1 MAHFAKIEN
10 ETVVAVHVIANDEIV
25 DEDGVE
31 QESLGIAR
39 CNELIGE
46 ATWVQTS
53 YNNNFR
59 KNYAGKGFT
68 YDQTRDA
75 FIEPKPPEPVSQL
88 TKHPPPPPALGT
100 AEPVIDEDNP
110 SPPSPPFVESPTL
123 PSSNAPPPPPH
134 P

>member
-10 ETVVAVHVIANDEIV
+10 ETVIAVHVIANDEIV

-31 QESLGIAR
+31 QESLGVAR

-75 FIEPKPPEPVSQL
+75 FIEPKPYPSWL
-88 TKHPPPPPALGT
+88 L
-100 AEPVIDEDNP
+100 DE
-110 SPPSPPFVESPTL
+110 STCRW
-123 PSSNAPPPPPH
+123 NAPTAYPDDDKRYDWNEDSTSWEEVV
-134 P
+134 